1 MKIKKFK
8 KETEIKDTQII
19 VKVLDDEDNV
29 VCLMN
34 FDKKYIKS
42 LGNRYLKKA
51 PYYRT
56 ENSKNLDEGFH
67 FVILD
72 IQEKMRLAKH
82 YYPEKTLTS
91 NSKKGK

>member
-8 KETEIKDTQII
+8 KETEIKDAQII
-19 VKVLDDEDNV
+19 VKVLDNEDNL

-56 ENSKNLDEGFH
+56 DNSKNLDEVFY
-67 FVILD
+67 FIILD
-72 IQEKMRLAKH
+72 IQEKMGLAKY
-82 YYPEKTLTS
+82 YYPKK
-91 NSKKGK
+91 NSY